1 MSEFPPKYNV
11 ALVGEINRWCAEG
24 IIGAD
29 AVTRLTAMYPPA
41 PPASGRLISILM
53 NLGAI
58 LVGLGGL
65 LFISSNWEHMG
76 SALKVVTI
84 VSAIVSAYFAAWQLR
99 FEPGNHPKLG
109 TAMLILGSLFY
120 GGGIFLI
127 SQIFNFDNSLENCM
141 MQWAVGVGLCALV
154 TASAPLAIL
163 FSLLISFW
171 TFVGTQSLLIFGL
184 AFAAA
189 IFVAYK
195 LRSPAAVAVTLVSG
209 ASWISLLGKTGEWG
223 LIFYG
228 AALFLAYL
236 WHRKRWQL
244 MTGPHLYVGTTSAL
258 LGLLIATFDK
268 SVIYNHINLN
278 SIAPLFI
285 AMLVMGYL
293 ASLDDKK
300 AQIEV
305 IGCVAVSIVALLLAS
320 ITGDTTRLA
329 LCNLLLI
336 SSIVALVWTGVNHLQ
351 NVGLVNLAIGFF
363 VLDIVS
369 RYFDFFF
376 SMLDRSFFFVIG
388 GIVLMAAGYVAD
400 RSRRKIIEGF
410 AT

>member
-1 MSEFPPKYNV
+1 MSEFPQKYNV

-24 IIGAD
+24 IIGNE
-29 AVTRLTAMYPPA
+29 AVTRLTEMYPPA
-41 PPASGRLISILM
+41 PPASGRLIAILM

-65 LFISSNWEHMG
+65 LFVGSNWDHMT

-84 VSAIVSAYFAAWQLR
+84 VSVVISSYYAAWRLK

-109 TAMLILGSLFY
+109 TAMLLIGSLFY

-127 SQIFNFDNSLENCM
+127 SQIFNFDTSLETCM
-141 MQWAVGVGLCALV
+141 LQWAVGVALCALV
-154 TASAPLAIL
+154 TLSAPLAVL
-163 FSLLISFW
+163 TSMLVTVWSFVATNSLL
-171 TFVGTQSLLIFGL
+171 TFAAG
-184 AFAAA
+184 FAAA
-189 IFVAYK
+189 LFIAYK
-195 LRSPAAVAVTLVSG
+195 LRSPAALTLTLVGGG
-209 ASWISLLGKTGEWG
+209 AWLSLVGKTGEWG

-228 AALFLAYL
+228 AALFLTYL

-244 MTGPHLYVGTTSAL
+244 MTGPHMYVGTVSAL

-268 SVIYNHINLN
+268 SVVFHHI
-278 SIAPLFI
+278 SIVSLAPTFL
-285 AMLVMGYL
+285 AMLTMGYL

-300 AQIEV
+300 SQLEV
-305 IGCVAVSIVALLLAS
+305 IGCVTVSIAALLLAA
-320 ITGDTTRLA
+320 ITGDTMRLA
-329 LCNLLLI
+329 LCNMLLL
-336 SSIVALVWTGVNHLQ
+336 STIVALVWTGVNHLR

-363 VLDIVS
+363 VLDVVS